1 MESFDSLFLSLI
13 SNDHLYSRIGDWS
26 EGDRRLEVV
35 PGVLILS
42 GISAEEAAAS
52 DSTSVHTRDVSD
64 FHLLSLC
71 AQHLLSITTYQSPS
85 PSGLRNTQ
93 RSTFKMAENSM
104 YHEMYRNARYAQP
117 THHYPTLC

>member
-1 MESFDSLFLSLI
+1 LYLSLI
-13 SNDHLYSRIGDWS
+13 SNDHLYSRLGDWS
-26 EGDRRLEVV
+26 EGDGRLEVV
-35 PGVLILS
+35 LGVLS

-52 DSTSVHTRDVSD
+52 RKAGDSTSVHTRDVSD

-85 PSGLRNTQ
+85 PSGLRITQ

-117 THHYPTLC
+117 TRHYPTSC